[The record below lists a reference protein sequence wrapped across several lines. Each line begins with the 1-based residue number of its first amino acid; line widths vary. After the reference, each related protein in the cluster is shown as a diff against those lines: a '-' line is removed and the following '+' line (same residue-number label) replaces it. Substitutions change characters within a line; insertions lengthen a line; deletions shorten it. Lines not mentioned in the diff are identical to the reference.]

1 MQKTPQSAELNGTLN
16 SILCSYLRRK
26 IQNLKE
32 LSTHRQTYVGTTENG
47 HRDTKNM
54 FLLSLVSTGDKFQQG
69 IRKITTKRDVICVIR
84 R

>member
-1 MQKTPQSAELNGTLN
+1 MQEAPQSAELDGTLT
-16 SILCSYLRRK
+16 SILYSDLRRK
-26 IQNLKE
+26 IQNLKK
-32 LSTHRQTYVGTTENG
+32 LSTHRQTYVSNTENG

-54 FLLSLVSTGDKFQQG
+54 IFPSLVSTGDKFQQG